1 MLPKPKLVRS
11 SKSQSSFRNKVQRL
25 MSHVEIITEVPNQ
38 EFSSP
43 LPIKPK
49 THKVLKMEIHEYK
62 DQEPQTEEIR
72 KKPSH
77 FKSNTTKNAMSNHD
91 LDIEF
96 VGTTFSDLLSLESE
110 VSSMNFES
118 QSCFS
123 FSNFSPGLGSPG
135 LESNN
140 DIGSKIDSKVEVE
153 NDLPHEKNEKKEEKN
168 EKNIEKPKKESIISL
183 IYSPELVQKDPI
195 KEKAAVLIQKHWKR
209 FLMRRNYLHCLRKF
223 KICILMLDLIE
234 GRKNEEKNKEKI
246 GKLEEK
252 LKKINKAKEKLLGI
266 IRTGKKLRKKHKKSH
281 STQKKSKEAKK
292 VSSGIY

>member
-1 MLPKPKLVRS
+1 MLPKPKLTRA
-11 SKSQSSFRNKVQRL
+11 SKSQSSFRNKLQRL
-25 MSHVEIITEVPNQ
+25 MSNVEIITEVPNQ

-49 THKVLKMEIHEYK
+49 THKVLKMEFHECK
-62 DQEPQTEEIR
+62 NQDSSTEEIP

-123 FSNFSPGLGSPG
+123 FNNFSPTLGSPV
-135 LESNN
+135 LKAN
-140 DIGSKIDSKVEVE
+140 DDMGSKLDSKLELELE
-153 NDLPHEKNEKKEEKN
+153 NDSALLH
-168 EKNIEKPKKESIISL
+168 IEKIRKESINSL
-183 IYSPELVQKDPI
+183 IYSPELAQNDPKI
-195 KEKAAVLIQKHWKR
+195 KEKAAVCIQKNWKR
-209 FLMRRNYLHCLRKF
+209 FLLRRNYLHCLRKY

-234 GRKNEEKNKEKI
+234 GRKNEEKNKDKT

-252 LKKINKAKEKLLGI
+252 IDKINKAKQKLLGI
-266 IRTGKKLRKKHKKSH
+266 IRTGKKLRKKHKKSKNMH
-281 STQKKSKEAKK
+281 KKSKEGKK

>member
-1 MLPKPKLVRS
+1 MLPKPKLTRAT
-11 SKSQSSFRNKVQRL
+11 KSQSSFRNKLQRL
-25 MSHVEIITEVPNQ
+25 MSNVEIITEVPNQ

-43 LPIKPK
+43 LPLKPK
-49 THKVLKMEIHEYK
+49 THKVLKMEIHECK
-62 DQEPQTEEIR
+62 DQEPSTEEIR

-77 FKSNTTKNAMSNHD
+77 FRSNTTKNAMSNHD

-123 FSNFSPGLGSPG
+123 FNNFSPGLGSPC

-140 DIGSKIDSKVEVE
+140 EIINSKIESKLEQE
-153 NDLPHEKNEKKEEKN
+153 NDPP
-168 EKNIEKPKKESIISL
+168 IEKPKKESIDSL
-183 IYSPELVQKDPI
+183 IYSPELAQKDPI
-195 KEKAAVLIQKHWKR
+195 KKKAAICIQKNWKR
-209 FLMRRNYLHCLRKF
+209 FLLRRNYLHCLRKY
-223 KICILMLDLIE
+223 KICILMVDLIE
-234 GRKNEEKNKEKI
+234 GRKNEEKNKDKT

-252 LKKINKAKEKLLGI
+252 IGKINKAKQKLLGI
-266 IRTGKKLRKKHKKSH
+266 IRTGKKLQKKHKKSKSSH
-281 STQKKSKEAKK
+281 KKSKEAKK